1 MKVLIFG
8 AEGMVGSALM
18 RRIPQAI
25 GIGRRDADLRD
36 QSQVIA
42 LMRKHKPN
50 HVYIAAAKVGGI
62 IANSIY
68 PGEFL
73 YDNLMIQSNI
83 IHASKIYGVDKLMFL
98 GSSCIY
104 PRNCKQ
110 PMKEEYL
117 FSGVLESTNKAY
129 AVAKLTGIELCKSY
143 NKQYGTN
150 YISVIPTNLYGQG
163 DNYDLNNSHVIPALI
178 RKIWEA
184 KSMGEDFV
192 EIWGTGNPK
201 REFMHVDDLADACC
215 YIMKHYDDNEP
226 INVGSGEECTIAEL
240 AMKISKIINYKGSFI
255 FDSNKPDGVERKLMD
270 SSKLK
275 KLGWSSTIA
284 LDKGLKQTI
293 DIRYGSKKSKLER

>member
-1 MKVLIFG
+1 MKVMIFG

-18 RRIPQAI
+18 RRIPHAVA
-25 GIGRRDADLRD
+25 IGRRDADLRD

-50 HVYIAAAKVGGI
+50 HVYMAAAKVGGI
-62 IANSIY
+62 IANSVY
-68 PGEFL
+68 PAEFI

-83 IHASKIYGVDKLMFL
+83 IHASKIYGVDQLMFL

-104 PRNCKQ
+104 PKNCTQ

-117 FSGVLESTNKAY
+117 FTGKLESTNKAY

-150 YISVIPTNLYGQG
+150 YISVIPTNLYGEG

-178 RKIWEA
+178 RKIYEA
-184 KSMGEDFV
+184 KLLGEDFV
-192 EIWGTGNPK
+192 EIWGTGSPM

-215 YIMKHYDDNEP
+215 YLMKHYDDSEP

-240 AMKISKIINYKGSFI
+240 AIKISKIINYKGSFI
-255 FDSNKPDGVERKLMD
+255 FDSSKPDGVMRKLMD

-275 KLGWSSTIA
+275 KLGWSPSIT

-293 DIRYGSKKSKLER
+293 DIRYGKSKKP